1 MSGTNKQ
8 PFELLGTQLKNMRQ
22 KRHESLA
29 DVSGAVEIE
38 PNALQAFEQGTERPG
53 EEILLLLISYF
64 SAKEDIATK
73 LWQLAGYDQDE
84 LPIKDADN
92 FNEGNVI
99 NKTSQTLPNI
109 VYTDMVHVVV
119 NNYGV
124 VMEFMQRGSSDDQ
137 PMAISR
143 IGMSKEHAKS
153 VLATLENTLSTSNPK
168 SIAAK
173 KPRGGRRKTADS

>member
-38 PNALQAFEQGTERPG
+38 PNALQAIEEGTERPG

-84 LPIKDADN
+84 LPIKSAEN
-92 FNEGNVI
+92 FEESIVTTTATTPN
-99 NKTSQTLPNI
+99 LPNI

-124 VMEFMQRGSSDDQ
+124 VMEFMQRGTSVDQ
-137 PMAISR
+137 PMAVSR
-143 IGMSKEHAKS
+143 VGMSKEHARSVIEMLEKS
-153 VLATLENTLSTSNPK
+153 LSSSKTKQLEQPKAQSN
-168 SIAAK
+168 SK
-173 KPRGGRRKTADS
+173 KNQK

>member
-22 KRHESLA
+22 RRHESLA

-38 PNALQAFEQGTERPG
+38 PNTLQAIEQGTERPG

-84 LPIKDADN
+84 LPIKSAEN
-92 FNEGNVI
+92 FEE
-99 NKTSQTLPNI
+99 TSVTPATTHSLPNI

-124 VMEFMQRGSSDDQ
+124 VMEFMQRGTSVDQ
-137 PMAISR
+137 PMAVSR
-143 IGMSKEHAKS
+143 VGMSKEHARSVIEMLEKS
-153 VLATLENTLSTSNPK
+153 LSSSKTKQLEQPKARSN
-168 SIAAK
+168 SK
-173 KPRGGRRKTADS
+173 KNQK